1 MPRATPAYHAAYQ
14 MPPPS
19 SHFNAA
25 PAPAP
30 EAHQAIQA
38 PRNLKV
44 VCVMGVGGAT
54 ANVTWEAVWPE
65 VRGCQVVYEVQ
76 MIVRWISGQTWNTI
90 YTVAETSCS
99 VKGLKQSHPF
109 AVRVRAIGVG
119 GASGPDS
126 TNSTHSTH
134 SNWVTDYTAP
144 FEFVTEA
151 SQHRPI
157 ALPQMPAQ
165 HKAFQDWNFT
175 TEAAGYQPATGASS
189 YEAASYLERVM
200 QARQE
205 KVDIEERQHQLDMQ
219 QLARNENAIQIA
231 QQVQRRAAQVPP
243 LALGVQKAPD
253 FVTGEMADTMALD
266 LGNVTARGIQEDRT
280 SAPYRS
286 VGQILHVQPASTE
299 PLQHASQPVP
309 QVQMQKEP
317 TVRRIT
323 LNDPANP
330 HHGMMQ
336 QMQLEAKQ
344 AAKSYQDHC
353 NHNKITPIKTY
364 QHHSNPTFSHPP
376 TTVNA
381 YASQP
386 RAFVNS
392 PQALP
397 STTFASQPRVASNTS
412 LPYASQAHTWV
423 EKSEEHVTSTPR
435 QYAKDRTEATSD
447 TGTQHGINVAPH
459 HTLPSREAAGPL
471 ARALGVTQYETDRN
485 VEETMM
491 VRIVNRDFVSA
502 HTVPVLSMQGVMPVR
517 VMPVLG
523 SSIGGG
529 RRIIA

>member
-1 MPRATPAYHAAYQ
+1 
-14 MPPPS
+14 
-19 SHFNAA
+19 
-25 PAPAP
+25 
-30 EAHQAIQA
+30 
-38 PRNLKV
+38 
-44 VCVMGVGGAT
+44 
-54 ANVTWEAVWPE
+54 
-65 VRGCQVVYEVQ
+65 
-76 MIVRWISGQTWNTI
+76 
-90 YTVAETSCS
+90 
-99 VKGLKQSHPF
+99 
-109 AVRVRAIGVG
+109 
-119 GASGPDS
+119 
-126 TNSTHSTH
+126 
-134 SNWVTDYTAP
+134 
-144 FEFVTEA
+144 
-151 SQHRPI
+151 
-157 ALPQMPAQ
+157 MPAQ

-266 LGNVTARGIQEDRT
+266 LGNVTGRGIQEDGT

-447 TGTQHGINVAPH
+447 TRTQHEVNVVPH
-459 HTLPSREAAGPL
+459 HTFPSREAAGPL

-502 HTVPVLSMQGVMPVR
+502 HTVPVLSTQGVMPVR

-523 SSIGGG
+523 SSMGGG